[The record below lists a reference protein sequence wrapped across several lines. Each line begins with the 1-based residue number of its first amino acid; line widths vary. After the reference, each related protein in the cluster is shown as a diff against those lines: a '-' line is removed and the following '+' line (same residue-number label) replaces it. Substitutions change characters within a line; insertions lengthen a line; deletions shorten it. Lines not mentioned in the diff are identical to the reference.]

1 MKYSLGVFSG
11 ILGRGGSKSGQLLLK
26 WNVILGV
33 FFVVEGVALL
43 ILSVPRD
50 VAFYA
55 GYLAN
60 DSLQSAL
67 QHTTVTT
74 AAIHQLAMVN
84 ITYLVAALCF
94 VAALA
99 HIIRATVKR
108 GNYGVRLEQRNVLLH
123 PAQIAGEAA
132 VLFVLLG
139 LLGGIYDI
147 GSFVLMLACA
157 AVLGLALS
165 VICTVRTGTGKQN
178 NGAVLAKAG
187 NVLWLAG
194 LVPLSVILLH
204 MVAGNVFGAHTPAH
218 VYLAY
223 VVTLAFAVAMAVNTG
238 LVRRQAG
245 KQGPAVRS
253 TEWRFMAINAV
264 GITLVCA
271 VLFAGLLR
279 P

>member
-1 MKYSLGVFSG
+1 M
-11 ILGRGGSKSGQLLLK
+11 QLLLK

-33 FFVVEGVALL
+33 LFVVEGVALL
-43 ILSVPRD
+43 LLSVPRD
-50 VAFYA
+50 VALYA
-55 GYLAN
+55 GYLVN
-60 DSLQSAL
+60 DPLQSAL

-99 HIIRATVKR
+99 HIIRATVRR
-108 GNYGVRLEQRNVLLH
+108 GNYEVRLEQRNVLLH

-165 VICTVRTGTGKQN
+165 VIGTVRAGTGKQN
-178 NGAVLAKAG
+178 NGVVLAKAG

-204 MVAGNVFGAHTPAH
+204 MVAGNVFGARTPAH

-223 VVTLAFAVAMAVNTG
+223 IVTLAFAVAMAVNTG

-245 KQGPAVRS
+245 KQGLAVRS
-253 TEWRFMAINAV
+253 AEWRFMAINAV
-264 GITLVCA
+264 GITLMCA